1 MLNENEKRNVEW
13 SLINVQDKTL
23 ENLLSITIIIESKNL
38 LYLLIEKFQQMKDI
52 SKYFFILEI
61 IDHFD

>member
-1 MLNENEKRNVEW
+1 MKMKNDIEW

-23 ENLLSITIIIESKNL
+23 ENLLSIIIIIESKNL

>member
-1 MLNENEKRNVEW
+1 MKMKNNVEW

>member
-1 MLNENEKRNVEW
+1 MKMKNDVEW

>member
-1 MLNENEKRNVEW
+1 MKMKNNVEW

-23 ENLLSITIIIESKNL
+23 ENLLSIIIIIESKNL

-52 SKYFFILEI
+52 SKYFFTLEI